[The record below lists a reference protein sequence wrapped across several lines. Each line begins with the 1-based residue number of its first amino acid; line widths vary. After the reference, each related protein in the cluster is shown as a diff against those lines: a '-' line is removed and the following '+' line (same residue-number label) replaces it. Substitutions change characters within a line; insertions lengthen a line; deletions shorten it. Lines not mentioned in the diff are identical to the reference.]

1 METHGFL
8 LDFTNNMSAP
18 AFVGVLLSII
28 KEEDVFAQVSGWLFF
43 FQTLIFFVVLFI
55 TRASEYRSA
64 LYVSVM
70 PELTHYASIVAL
82 TVMPIL
88 IIAYNIVGYFY
99 LIKDVTNIYP
109 FMVYT
114 SFV

>member
-1 METHGFL
+1 
-8 LDFTNNMSAP
+8 
-18 AFVGVLLSII
+18 
-28 KEEDVFAQVSGWLFF
+28 
-43 FQTLIFFVVLFI
+43 
-55 TRASEYRSA
+55 
-64 LYVSVM
+64 M